1 MNPQAIQ
8 LLCQTTNPLSKC
20 MDQLQEDM
28 ENMHKE
34 LNFWS
39 GERTQYSAMLLE
51 ERKATSQE
59 LVSMEAALKD
69 VDDQITASMK
79 QTNSVK
85 AQVDIPP
92 S

>member
-1 MNPQAIQ
+1 
-8 LLCQTTNPLSKC
+8 

-51 ERKATSQE
+51 AQKATKQE
-59 LVSMEAALKD
+59 LASMEAALKD
-69 VDDQITASMK
+69 VDDQIAASMK

-85 AQVDIPP
+85 AQVDIAPFP
-92 S
+92 SDVPAGDAPLSA